1 MSAVLETVAP
11 ADAKKKPQVLVVEGN
26 EAAALGV
33 ALARPDMVAVYPIT
47 PQSSLVEHVAKLIAD
62 GRMDAD
68 IVDAEGEHS
77 VLSVLQG
84 GALAGARTYTA
95 TCGPGLAF
103 MFEPYF
109 RTPGMR
115 LPIVMSIVTRDGIT
129 PQSVWGGHQDA
140 MTVREVGWVQVYC
153 ESVQEVLDTTI
164 MAFRIAEDH
173 DVMLPVNVCL
183 DGNYLSYGACRVEM
197 PEQADVDA
205 FMGAKDVNWH
215 VALDPLRP
223 MAVDPLT
230 GGSGGAG
237 PSTFVRYRQG
247 ECRGMQNSLAV
258 IEKVHAEWAE
268 RFGRSYAPLVEEY
281 RLDDAEVAIMTL
293 GSMSGAGKDAV
304 DEARA
309 AGKKIGLI
317 KIKTFSPFPV
327 AALSAALRKVRAV
340 GVVDRSVGFRW
351 NCGPMFQETLG
362 VLYKLAASGHVMPAK
377 SFIGGLA
384 GADITVDHFHRVID
398 ETFALATGTP
408 AGETNDGP
416 VWLNEKD

>member
-1 MSAVLETVAP
+1 MSTTTLEKPAVSAP
-11 ADAKKKPQVLVVEGN
+11 KKQKVMLCEGN
-26 EAAALGV
+26 EAAALAV

-47 PQSSLVEHVAKLIAD
+47 PQSSLVEHVASLIAD
-62 GRMDAD
+62 GKMDAD

-109 RTPGMR
+109 RTSGMR

-129 PQSVWGGHQDA
+129 PQCVWGGHQDA
-140 MTVREVGWVQVYC
+140 MTVREVGWVQIYC
-153 ESVQEVLDTTI
+153 ETVQEVLDTTV

-173 DVMLPVNVCL
+173 DVMLPVNICL
-183 DGNYLSYGACRVEM
+183 DGNYLSYGTARIEL
-197 PEQADVDA
+197 PEQSDVDA

-215 VALDPLRP
+215 VALDPLKP

-230 GGSGGAG
+230 GGAGGKG
-237 PSTFVRYRQG
+237 PATFVRYRKSQ
-247 ECRGMQNSLAV
+247 CRGMQNALGV
-258 IEKVHAEWAE
+258 IEAVHAEWAE

-281 RLDDAEVAIMTL
+281 RLEDAEFAIMTL
-293 GSMSGAGKDAV
+293 GSMTGAAKDAV
-304 DEARA
+304 DEARE
-309 AGKKIGLI
+309 AGKKVGLI

-327 AALSAALRKVRAV
+327 EALTRALSKVRAL

-351 NCGPMFQETLG
+351 NCGPMYQEVLG
-362 VLYKLAASGHVMPAK
+362 VLYRLAGQTGTVLPAM

-384 GADITVDHFHRVID
+384 GADITTGHFHRVID
-398 ETFALATGTP
+398 ATERLLDGP
-408 AGETNDGP
+408 APTEP
-416 VWLNEKD
+416 VWLNEND